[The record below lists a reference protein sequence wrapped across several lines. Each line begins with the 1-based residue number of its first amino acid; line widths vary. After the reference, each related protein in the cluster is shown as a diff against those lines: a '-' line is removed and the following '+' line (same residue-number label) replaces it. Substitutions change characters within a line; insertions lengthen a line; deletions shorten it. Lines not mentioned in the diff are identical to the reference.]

1 MELNVDGRQYA
12 IDHTLIDSYEN
23 RFFDDVRL
31 SRVLEPVIRE
41 LNAARAL
48 PMEGTF
54 AFLVEARALTA
65 VRTGTY
71 RLCSGMFDH
80 GLWER
85 RPRCAHR
92 QIRHSRRST
101 TALESGEVVQGQ
113 GRSSAA
119 RDGC

>member
-23 RFFDDVRL
+23 RSFDDVRL

-54 AFLVEARALTA
+54 AFLVEVG
-65 VRTGTY
+65 VR
-71 RLCSGMFDH
+71 R
-80 GLWER
+80 GLNTVDFGRFKNRER
-85 RPRCAHR
+85 RR
-92 QIRHSRRST
+92 
-101 TALESGEVVQGQ
+101 
-113 GRSSAA
+113 SAA
-119 RDGC
+119 

>member
-23 RFFDDVRL
+23 RSFDDVRL

-54 AFLVEARALTA
+54 AFLVEAGALTA
-65 VRTGTY
+65 VKDR
-71 RLCSGMFDH
+71 DI
-80 GLWER
+80 
-85 RPRCAHR
+85 P
-92 QIRHSRRST
+92 
-101 TALESGEVVQGQ
+101 VVQRHV
-113 GRSSAA
+113 RSWIVGTAPSLRAPANPALAA
-119 RDGC
+119 IHDCAGER